1 MKSIPNCVF
10 DCILDCTLELYIVFC
25 VIFLGSQYLYEL
37 TLECSF
43 VVSLC
48 ILSFLIKVVYSSYQ
62 ALVHLIN
69 TQIYLKLQ
77 GYHNTIIDDGQ
88 TSASRDF

>member
-1 MKSIPNCVF
+1 MKSISTCVPDCVF
-10 DCILDCTLELYIVFC
+10 DCVFELYIIFC
-25 VIFLGSQYLYEL
+25 MIFLGSQYLFEL

-43 VVSLC
+43 IVSLC
-48 ILSFLIKVVYSSYQ
+48 ILSVSIKVVYSSYQ

-77 GYHNTIIDDGQ
+77 GHHNTIDDG
-88 TSASRDF
+88 

>member
-1 MKSIPNCVF
+1 MKSISTCVF

-48 ILSFLIKVVYSSYQ
+48 ILSFSIKVVYSSYQ

-69 TQIYLKLQ
+69 TQIYLKLH
-77 GYHNTIIDDGQ
+77 GHHNTIDDGQ
-88 TSASRDF
+88 TSESRDF